1 MFDAEPDTA
10 FGVALD
16 DGVSRLLATRCAR
29 CTFPCVSPASRVPA
43 WQGYADLLGRRDR
56 VHVGQMRKMRRL
68 QRACQ
73 NTEPRMDLPNLAGS
87 EG

>member
-1 MFDAEPDTA
+1 MREVHVPLCLTRLTR
-10 FGVALD
+10 FGMAGICDV
-16 DGVSRLLATRCAR
+16 
-29 CTFPCVSPASRVPA
+29 PASARQSLAVA
-43 WQGYADLLGRRDR
+43 QRRALLGRRDR

>member
-1 MFDAEPDTA
+1 M
-10 FGVALD
+10 
-16 DGVSRLLATRCAR
+16 
-29 CTFPCVSPASRVPA
+29 
-43 WQGYADLLGRRDR
+43 
-56 VHVGQMRKMRRL
+56 GQMRKMRRL

>member
-1 MFDAEPDTA
+1 MTRQGRSAAFDAEPDTA

-16 DGVSRLLATRCAR
+16 DGVSRLL
-29 CTFPCVSPASRVPA
+29 
-43 WQGYADLLGRRDR
+43 
-56 VHVGQMRKMRRL
+56 QMRKMRRL

>member
-1 MFDAEPDTA
+1 MREVHVPLCLT
-10 FGVALD
+10 
-16 DGVSRLLATRCAR
+16 RLTRPGMVGICR
-29 CTFPCVSPASRVPA
+29 P
-43 WQGYADLLGRRDR
+43 LGRRDR